1 MLVGISTIPMLDSN
15 WERLIQAGRMDM
27 LDINLP
33 RYQQADVA
41 VTASSQ
47 AVSYMLLCFSLPAEA
62 GADSQAA
69 TVVQPSAHLFPNP
82 FCGI

>member
-1 MLVGISTIPMLDSN
+1 
-15 WERLIQAGRMDM
+15 MDM

-33 RYQQADVA
+33 RYQQADVP
-41 VTASSQ
+41 VTACSQ

-69 TVVQPSAHLFPNP
+69 AVVQPSAHLFPNP
-82 FCGI
+82 FCRV